1 MHSLDDCH
9 KNTLIYH
16 AASNFYPWR
25 LAVLDKY
32 LSNER
37 MNEGIS
43 EELSESE
50 LRPLEGKTLPI
61 DSGAKDWSEAPS
73 LIGCVIWS

>member
-1 MHSLDDCH
+1 M
-9 KNTLIYH
+9 
-16 AASNFYPWR
+16 
-25 LAVLDKY
+25 LDKY

-50 LRPLEGKTLPI
+50 LRPLEGETLPT
-61 DSGAKDWSEAPS
+61 DSGAKDWSDAPS
-73 LIGCVIWS
+73 LIGYVIWS

>member
-1 MHSLDDCH
+1 M
-9 KNTLIYH
+9 
-16 AASNFYPWR
+16 
-25 LAVLDKY
+25 LDKY

-50 LRPLEGKTLPI
+50 LRPLEGETLPT
-61 DSGAKDWSEAPS
+61 DSGAKDWSDSPS
-73 LIGCVIWS
+73 LIGYVI

>member
-1 MHSLDDCH
+1 ML
-9 KNTLIYH
+9 N
-16 AASNFYPWR
+16 
-25 LAVLDKY
+25 KY
-32 LSNER
+32 LWDER

-50 LRPLEGKTLPI
+50 LRPLEGETLPT

-73 LIGCVIWS
+73 LIGCVV